1 MERTLKL
8 RNAVTFV
15 VGIVIGSGIFAS
27 PGFVIAE
34 VGSPG
39 ASLCVWALCGML
51 TTMGSLSMAELSAA
65 LPSSGGEAVC
75 VVPLTRTSAEWTQ
88 WLALWPLQEA
98 PALHAHDG
106 FTWHPAQTLHD
117 HAPRTTSAFLCTA
130 QLPPLAT
137 RANCVKLAASLCPV
151 ATLKRLRQRATVAAI
166 LGTCR
171 GRFIHCADSGTHSS
185 QLHLR
190 SRADALSSRLSL
202 ATTSAGECSA
212 GKLLAGVRVCV
223 CVCVPR
229 CSPPF

>member
-75 VVPLTRTSAEWTQ
+75 VFPLARTSAEWTR
-88 WLALWPLQEA
+88 WLAL
-98 PALHAHDG
+98 
-106 FTWHPAQTLHD
+106 
-117 HAPRTTSAFLCTA
+117 
-130 QLPPLAT
+130 
-137 RANCVKLAASLCPV
+137 
-151 ATLKRLRQRATVAAI
+151 
-166 LGTCR
+166 
-171 GRFIHCADSGTHSS
+171 
-185 QLHLR
+185 
-190 SRADALSSRLSL
+190 
-202 ATTSAGECSA
+202 
-212 GKLLAGVRVCV
+212 
-223 CVCVPR
+223 
-229 CSPPF
+229 